1 MSATTIDAVGP
12 RSRFHPVAASGLMLS
27 PLTWLLVA
35 LGTVGGLVFSVAYT
49 LEGATRQGYDW
60 LAQPISALSLGP
72 GGWVQRANFVLFGL
86 LMVASAVGWRRL
98 LAAGRAA
105 VAFPALRA
113 LAGVALLLD
122 GVFSQ
127 DPSGGYPPGATTA
140 QTLTGQLHTGFAA
153 LAIGSLAASWFVLA
167 RRLKAEPGWRG
178 WAPAAALT
186 GVLSLVFMMAFGA
199 AGAHGGVAGL
209 FERLAGGVDSLLGLA
224 LVVALLARLRAGGP
238 KTTVMR

>member
-1 MSATTIDAVGP
+1 MSSTAIDAGSRVGS
-12 RSRFHPVAASGLMLS
+12 RSGQASGLTLS
-27 PLTWLLVA
+27 PLIWLSVA
-35 LGTVGGLVFSVAYT
+35 SGTIGGLVFTAAYA

-72 GGWVQRANFVLFGL
+72 GGWVQSADFVLFGL
-86 LMVASAVGWRRL
+86 LMVVS
-98 LAAGRAA
+98 

-113 LAGVALLLD
+113 LAGLALILD

-127 DPSGGYPPGATTA
+127 DPSGGYPPGARA
-140 QTLTGQLHTGFAA
+140 AHTLAGQLHTAFAA

-167 RRLKAEPGWRG
+167 RRLKAEPAWRA

-186 GVLSLVFMMAFGA
+186 GVLSLVFIAAFGA

-224 LVVALLARLRAGGP
+224 LVVALLARLRAESTG
-238 KTTVMR
+238 TVKR

>member
-12 RSRFHPVAASGLMLS
+12 RSSFHPGRASGLVLS

-35 LGTVGGLVFSVAYT
+35 LGTVGGLVFTVAYT

-86 LMVASAVGWRRL
+86 LIVVSAVGWRRL
-98 LAAGRAA
+98 FAAGRAA
-105 VAFPALRA
+105 VAFPALRT
-113 LAGVALLLD
+113 LAGVALVLD

-127 DPSGGYPPGATTA
+127 DPSGGYPPGAKTA
-140 QTLTGQLHTGFAA
+140 NTLAGQLHTGFAT

-167 RRLKAEPGWRG
+167 RRLKAEPGWRA

-186 GVLSLVFMMAFGA
+186 GGLSLAFMMAFGA

-238 KTTVMR
+238 KTTVKR

>member
-86 LMVASAVGWRRL
+86 LMVASAVGWRRR

-105 VAFPALRA
+105 VAFPALRT
-113 LAGVALLLD
+113 LAGVALILD

-127 DPSGGYPPGATTA
+127 DPSGGYPPGAKTA
-140 QTLTGQLHTGFAA
+140 NTLAGQLHTGFAA

-167 RRLKAEPGWRG
+167 RRLKTEPGWRA

-186 GVLSLVFMMAFGA
+186 GVLSLAFMMAFGA

-224 LVVALLARLRAGGP
+224 LVVALFARLRAGEP
-238 KTTVMR
+238 KTAVKR

>member
-1 MSATTIDAVGP
+1 MSATTLEAGP
-12 RSRFHPVAASGLMLS
+12 RVSRSREATGFVLS

-35 LGTVGGLVFSVAYT
+35 LGTVGGLLFTAAYM
-49 LEGATRQGYDW
+49 LEGATRPGYDW

-72 GGWVQRANFVLFGL
+72 GGWVQRASFVMFGL
-86 LMVASAVGWRRL
+86 LMVVSAVGWRRL

-113 LAGVALLLD
+113 LAGVALILD

-127 DPSGGYPPGATTA
+127 DPSGGYPPGATAA
-140 QTLTGQLHTGFAA
+140 QTLAGQLHTAFAA
-153 LAIGSLAASWFVLA
+153 FAIGSLAASWFVLA
-167 RRLKAEPGWRG
+167 RRLKAEPGWRA
-178 WAPAAALT
+178 WAPVAVFT
-186 GVLSLVFMMAFGA
+186 GALSLAFMMAFGA

-224 LVVALLARLRAGGP
+224 LVVALLDRLRAVSTG
-238 KTTVMR
+238 R

>member
-12 RSRFHPVAASGLMLS
+12 RSSIHPGRAGGLVLS
-27 PLTWLLVA
+27 LLTWLLVA
-35 LGTVGGLVFSVAYT
+35 LATVGGLVFTVAYT
-49 LEGATRQGYDW
+49 LEGATRPGYDW

-86 LMVASAVGWRRL
+86 LMVVSAVGWRRL

-105 VAFPALRA
+105 VAFPALRT
-113 LAGVALLLD
+113 LAGVALILD

-127 DPSGGYPPGATTA
+127 DPSGGYPPGAKTA
-140 QTLTGQLHTGFAA
+140 NTLAGQLHTGFAT

-186 GVLSLVFMMAFGA
+186 GGLSLAFMMAFGA